1 MLDDYYTEE
10 YSLLAKTQTPDG
22 YGGKTESWDD
32 VEDSTFSGRK
42 RLLSA
47 NERIADQAN
56 NYSEQYKIYC
66 DVTVAVTKSNMIK
79 DSAGNEYSI
88 IQEPENK
95 WGHHLE
101 IIVTKS

>member
-1 MLDDYYTEE
+1 MIENYYDEE
-10 YSLLAKTQTPDG
+10 FSLLESSKTNDG
-22 YGGKTESWDD
+22 YGGKTETWTE
-32 VEDSTFSGRK
+32 VADSTFKGKK

-47 NERIADQAN
+47 NERIADSAN
-56 NYSEQYKIYC
+56 QYSEQWKIYC
-66 DVTVAVTKSNMIK
+66 DISVNVTRHNMIK

-101 IIVTKS
+101 IIVSK

>member
-1 MLDDYYTEE
+1 MIDNYYDEDF
-10 YSLLAKTQTPDG
+10 SLLASTKVDDG
-22 YGGKTESWDD
+22 YGGKSETWAD
-32 VEDSTFSGRK
+32 VTDSTFRGKK

-47 NERIADQAN
+47 NERITDSAN
-56 NYSEQYKIYC
+56 QYSEQWKIYC
-66 DVTVAVTKSNMIK
+66 DVSVSVTRNNKVK

-101 IIVTKS
+101 IIVSK